1 MQACWQ
7 GTADRELHGSARG
20 ARHRQ
25 LLEQAEAKIREAM
38 RRERDAE
45 DSERTVGQPTSPL
58 GSNLYL

>member
-1 MQACWQ
+1 MQ

-25 LLEQAEAKIREAM
+25 LLEAAEAKMREAM

-45 DSERTVGQPTSPL
+45 DNERLVSHRNQLKSFKVTS
-58 GSNLYL
+58 